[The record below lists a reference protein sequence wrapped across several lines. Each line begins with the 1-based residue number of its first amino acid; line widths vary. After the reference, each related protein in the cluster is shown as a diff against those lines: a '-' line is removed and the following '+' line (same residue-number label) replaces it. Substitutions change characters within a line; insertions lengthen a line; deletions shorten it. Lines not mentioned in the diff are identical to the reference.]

1 MNREEKNK
9 RELVGLRNCGRDT
22 ENGKKRTRRAVLTVA
37 GVMFVLLLA
46 GCGKAEK
53 VAETAG
59 IEEAE
64 GAEAADTENAGAS
77 EAEAAEVEAENGGSL
92 ESGTA
97 EPGEAG
103 GLEAEASEAE
113 DEDRPITMADLLQEN
128 GNVANSAQPP
138 ELPETVL
145 WFNATYACLTYTN
158 GWDWRWVG
166 GQEPTE
172 DNADRA
178 KYLLYSSWDV
188 LDRDSGLE
196 TVDNLL
202 EGGHRAKCRECM
214 DNLQEWGFMDLS
226 EQRFAEELTKIVT
239 GERTDIDLGNVPGRY
254 VVAYYMYHSGIEP
267 EYIAAWDLCRV
278 NQLYA
283 DYYLCG
289 FMDYEEAMDASLEN
303 SLKLQ
308 KMYDSWD
315 EMMSAYLM
323 GYQFWQGDL
332 EITDDSPTK
341 ERRSYYEMLKNSDDN
356 PYELDWNMELK
367 KSW

>member
-1 MNREEKNK
+1 M
-9 RELVGLRNCGRDT
+9 L
-22 ENGKKRTRRAVLTVA
+22 AV
-37 GVMFVLLLA
+37 LLA
-46 GCGKAEK
+46 GCGRVEKAVGNGGTEEM
-53 VAETAG
+53 AGTAGENEANGTETAG
-59 IEEAE
+59 AMETDKEQEQELTEADGAGEE
-64 GAEAADTENAGAS
+64 
-77 EAEAAEVEAENGGSL
+77 
-92 ESGTA
+92 
-97 EPGEAG
+97 
-103 GLEAEASEAE
+103 EASEE
-113 DEDRPITMADLLQEN
+113 GVNRPVTMADLLQEN
-128 GNVANSAQPP
+128 GNVANTAQPP

-158 GWDWRWVG
+158 GWDWRWIA

-178 KYLLYSSWDV
+178 RYLLYSSWDV
-188 LDRDSGLE
+188 LDRNSGLE
-196 TVDNLL
+196 TVNNLL
-202 EGGHRAKCRECM
+202 GGGHRAKCRECM
-214 DNLQEWGFMDLS
+214 DNLQEWGLMDLG
-226 EQRFAEELTKIVT
+226 EQRFAEEMTKIVT

-254 VVAYYMYHSGIEP
+254 VVAYYMYHSGIEA

-289 FMDYEEAMDASLEN
+289 FMDYEEAMDVSLEN
-303 SLKLQ
+303 SLRLQ

-315 EMMSAYLM
+315 EMMDAYLM

-332 EITDDSPTK
+332 EITEDSPTR
-341 ERRSYYEMLKNSDDN
+341 ERRSYYEMLKKSDDN